1 MHPRNPY
8 RDKPPDF
15 AALARRHPCF
25 ARHVHGAQAQLDWG
39 DPAALVELSRALLLE
54 DFGVHWDIPPD
65 RLCPTIPSRLNY
77 LLWIEDLLALRAATP
92 AAGAEAAAAVVGVDI
107 GTGAS
112 CVYPLLGAAR
122 HADWRF
128 VATEID
134 PASVEVARA
143 NVSRNG
149 WEGRVDVRHVVAG
162 DGDGDGAE
170 ALPPIL
176 CGVLQPDERADFC
189 MYAETGLG
197 RSPSLP
203 PPPPQPRPALPRG
216 RARLVRTDRC
226 NPPFWSPEEVPRARR
241 APYAACTATRGEM
254 FTAGGEVGF
263 VERIVA
269 DSAIMGE
276 RVRCHAAPRAL
287 GRT

>member
-197 RSPSLP
+197 RSPSP
-203 PPPPQPRPALPRG
+203 PPPAPPRPAPRP
-216 RARLVRTDRC
+216 R
-226 NPPFWSPEEVPRARR
+226 PPRA
-241 APYAACTATRGEM
+241 
-254 FTAGGEVGF
+254 
-263 VERIVA
+263 
-269 DSAIMGE
+269 
-276 RVRCHAAPRAL
+276 H
-287 GRT
+287 